1 LNNKEIKR
9 VHGTVFKPE
18 EKGRIYKSQE
28 EGFARVDPTKQVPS
42 SQRYNYRPDG
52 QVGAVQKLTENH
64 YPDPQERVV
73 ILG

>member
-28 EGFARVDPTKQVPS
+28 EGFARVDQLNKFHRPS
-42 SQRYNYRPDG
+42 VTITDQTDKLEPFK
-52 QVGAVQKLTENH
+52 KLTENH